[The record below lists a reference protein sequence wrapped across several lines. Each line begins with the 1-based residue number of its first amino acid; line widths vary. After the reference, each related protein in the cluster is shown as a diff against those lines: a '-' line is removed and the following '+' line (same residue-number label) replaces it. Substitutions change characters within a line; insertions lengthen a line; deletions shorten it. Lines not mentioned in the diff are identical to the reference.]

1 MAVIISML
9 RGVNVGG
16 HNLIKMDALRAL
28 YESLKLRDPHTY
40 LQSGN
45 VVFRTD
51 ERDLVLLARR
61 IEDGIERRFHFRP
74 DVIVRTT
81 SELRDAIARNPFAT
95 RRGIE
100 PGKLLVNF
108 LAADP
113 SAEAREKVLKIKI
126 DPEELSISGREV
138 YIYYPV
144 GMGRSKLSWI
154 AIANALKTS
163 GTGRNWNS
171 VTKLLELAE
180 RLEGSPIERK

>member
-9 RGVNVGG
+9 GGVNVGG
-16 HNLIKMDALRAL
+16 HNMIKMDTLRAL
-28 YESLKLRDPHTY
+28 YQSLKLRDPHTY
-40 LQSGN
+40 VQSGN

-51 ERDLVLLARR
+51 ERDLVQLARR
-61 IEDGIERRFHFRP
+61 IENGIEQSFHFRP

-100 PGKLLVNF
+100 ASKLLVTF
-108 LAADP
+108 LASDPDAD
-113 SAEAREKVLKIKI
+113 AREKVLKVKT

-138 YIYYPV
+138 YIYYPT

-171 VTKLLELAE
+171 VTKLLEIAE